1 MSETATATVSAL
13 FFYPVKSTRGTAVAR
28 ARLAPTGFE
37 WDRQWMIVD
46 ASARFLTQRTHP
58 HMARIVPQVSEGD
71 LTLRHPEL
79 PDLRVPREQ
88 GGAPLT
94 VRIWDDIC
102 EAIGQGSEADTWLT
116 HALGQP
122 VRLVRAQPQ
131 MRAANAQY
139 AAPTPAPIGF
149 PDGYPVLVCNTA
161 SLADLNTRLP
171 QPMPMERFRPNVVL
185 EGLPAWAEDRIAA
198 LTVGPVTLRLVKPC
212 LRCSIPS
219 FDHLTGEQVFNV
231 LPVLK
236 RFRFNRALRGVMFG
250 ENAVIEQGTGEELR
264 RGDAVRIH
272 WRN

>member
-1 MSETATATVSAL
+1 MSAWA
-13 FFYPVKSTRGTAVAR
+13 
-28 ARLAPTGFE
+28 
-37 WDRQWMIVD
+37 
-46 ASARFLTQRTHP
+46 
-58 HMARIVPQVSEGD
+58 
-71 LTLRHPEL
+71 
-79 PDLRVPREQ
+79 
-88 GGAPLT
+88 
-94 VRIWDDIC
+94 C
-102 EAIGQGSEADTWLT
+102 GQGSEADTWLT
-116 HALGQP
+116 HALGEP

-149 PDGYPVLVCNTA
+149 PDGYPVLVCNLA

-219 FDHLTGEQVFNV
+219 FDHLTGEPVFNV

-236 RFRFNRALRGVMFG
+236 RFRFNRALHGVMFG
-250 ENAVIEQGTGEELR
+250 ENAVIEHGTGEELR
-264 RGDAVRIH
+264 RGDVVRIH
-272 WRN
+272 WRS